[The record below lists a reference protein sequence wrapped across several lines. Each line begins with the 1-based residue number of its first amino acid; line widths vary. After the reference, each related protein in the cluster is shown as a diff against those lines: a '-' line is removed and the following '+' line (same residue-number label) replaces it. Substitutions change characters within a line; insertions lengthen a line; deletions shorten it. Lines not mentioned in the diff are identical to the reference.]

1 MRHGMALCVVG
12 AVLLM
17 VVNGCT
23 VVPQE
28 DAKKNDSEVQAAPLT
43 LVEKGAS
50 LAPIIVFKD
59 APPMTRKAAEPRWSS
74 QL

>member
-1 MRHGMALCVVG
+1 MRHGMAMCLVG
-12 AVLLM
+12 AVMLM
-17 VVNGCT
+17 VVSGCT
-23 VVPQE
+23 VPQE
-28 DAKKNDSEVQAAPLT
+28 NAKKKDSEVRSAPLV

>member
-1 MRHGMALCVVG
+1 MRNGMAMCLIG
-12 AVLLM
+12 AALLM
-17 VVNGCT
+17 VASGCT
-23 VVPQE
+23 APQE
-28 DAKKNDSEVQAAPLT
+28 DAKKKDSEIRAAPLV
-43 LVEKGAS
+43 LVEKGVT